1 MSIYQAGFHS
11 ESLILSSSENQTGKF
26 FQGRGAVVHLW
37 AQCGELSQ
45 PSSSSEVHSGD
56 TYR

>member
-1 MSIYQAGFHS
+1 MGI
-11 ESLILSSSENQTGKF
+11 
-26 FQGRGAVVHLW
+26 HLW

-56 TYR
+56 TDRVEIGVKDELNLGIHFRGT